1 MQLDAFLKLRDELR
15 TTRPGLLDFSELNLY
30 RSLASPAIA
39 PSTHREAPYRCHFAE
54 QYLSHLGLS
63 QELKSRT
70 QVSHGVRRSLKA
82 LFTLLARRNARI
94 GIPSDVYPVYLQ
106 LAKEAC
112 PHPDPL
118 PMGVTA
124 WPSYEGLPSEE
135 VLATFDAL
143 LICEPLKPWGT
154 TLSERDA
161 ARLRS
166 WARADERRML
176 IIDSAYATP
185 PTARTLELLQ
195 DESAIVLVSLSKGW
209 LIPDHGG
216 LCITP
221 HRFQRETREAFA
233 ALPKDEERLRVAYA
247 ALTEHADRPK
257 EVARQLAAL
266 AARLDEFT
274 GTRPQLRASK
284 CTGYVAIAERSF
296 TSLLEEG
303 VLAVPASVFGAPEG
317 TPRCVLSSLRR

>member
-1 MQLDAFLKLRDELR
+1 MGE
-15 TTRPGLLDFSELNLY
+15 
-30 RSLASPAIA
+30 
-39 PSTHREAPYRCHFAE
+39 
-54 QYLSHLGLS
+54 
-63 QELKSRT
+63 
-70 QVSHGVRRSLKA
+70 
-82 LFTLLARRNARI
+82 
-94 GIPSDVYPVYLQ
+94 
-106 LAKEAC
+106 
-112 PHPDPL
+112 
-118 PMGVTA
+118 GVTT
-124 WPSYEGLPSEE
+124 WTSYAGLPSDEA
-135 VLATFDAL
+135 LSTLDAL
-143 LICEPLKPWGT
+143 LICEPLKPWGAP
-154 TLSERDA
+154 LNERDV

-166 WARADERRML
+166 WAKTDERRML

-185 PTARTLELLQ
+185 PTARTLELLH

-221 HRFQRETREAFA
+221 HRFQKDAREAFA
-233 ALPKDEERLRVAYA
+233 ALPKDEERLRIAYA

-257 EVARQLAAL
+257 EVARQLTVL

-274 GTRPQLRASK
+274 GTRPRLSASK
-284 CTGYVAIAERSF
+284 CTGYFAVAQRSF